1 MMQQHNEFKIRTNK
15 YGQPD
20 VDFYLANAH
29 KARNEA
35 IESMS
40 RDLKAWLVKLLD
52 HALFSHHGHGAAPS
66 H

>member
-1 MMQQHNEFKIRTNK
+1 MQQEKEFKVRTNK

-20 VDFYLANAH
+20 VDYYLANAH

-35 IESMS
+35 IEGMS
-40 RDLKAWLVKLLD
+40 RELVAWVAKLFH
-52 HALFSHHGHGAAPS
+52 HALPSHHGHGAAPS